1 MLRSNQKLLTVLLFW
16 PQKRNYFLKWILNVF
31 HTCQREARTS
41 LPHPTPPAG
50 LHHRASWS
58 EHRAWDPRHAFSG
71 FCSNIFLHE
80 ARPRNDL
87 AKLRA
92 QGKWGLLWFLLFLWK
107 DQLILGSPMGT
118 GLLALCPWSIH
129 LVPQLLLL
137 FPQGQDDTSV
147 DSHLNHPRKSRG
159 RKWEVRIHVPSLA
172 ECIVLVIIITGS
184 HFRIFRVKKK
194 KRQLS
199 SRLCIH

>member
-1 MLRSNQKLLTVLLFW
+1 MCSKAISLGIRYGLILEKRVTIMLRSNQKLLTVLLFW

-87 AKLRA
+87 AKLSESPGKVRA
-92 QGKWGLLWFLLFLWK
+92 AVVSPLPVERSADPGLSHGDWAASLMS
-107 DQLILGSPMGT
+107 LIYSLGPT
-118 GLLALCPWSIH
+118 
-129 LVPQLLLL
+129 
-137 FPQGQDDTSV
+137 T
-147 DSHLNHPRKSRG
+147 
-159 RKWEVRIHVPSLA
+159 PS
-172 ECIVLVIIITGS
+172 S
-184 HFRIFRVKKK
+184 
-194 KRQLS
+194 LS
-199 SRLCIH
+199 SGPGWHLSGLTSESSQEV